1 MKLLINL
8 LIALSFCFAQSLN
21 QDEKEIQKFVENKTS
36 EAIDLL
42 EKIVNINSG
51 SLNIKGNLKV
61 GKILQFCSSSS
72 IYDPKNIRHL
82 NIIIICDSHCVGG
95 MFPF

>member
-1 MKLLINL
+1 MKHLKTF
-8 LIALSFCFAQSLN
+8 LIALTFCFAQSLN

-36 EAIDLL
+36 EAIGLL

-61 GKILQFCSSSS
+61 GKILQKELDKIGFNTYWVCLLYTS
-72 IYDPKNIRHL
+72 DAA
-82 NIIIICDSHCVGG
+82 DE
-95 MFPF
+95 